1 MGIRV
6 TIGHDPANLADA
18 DAVIYSA
25 AIMAD
30 NVRTRRGPPGADSG
44 PSSAS
49 EMLGLLSRRYSNCVC
64 IAGTHGKTTTTAM
77 ATQILLGA
85 GLDPSA
91 VIGGKINAIGGSGRA
106 GASNTMTVEAC
117 EFVDTF
123 LHLSP
128 DIAVI

>member
-30 NVRTRRGPPGADSG
+30 NVELAEARRRGIPTVER
-44 PSSAS
+44 S

-106 GASNTMTVEAC
+106 GEK
-117 EFVDTF
+117 
-123 LHLSP
+123 
-128 DIAVI
+128 